1 MALYIPHSIF
11 HLARLLYV
19 RPETFGP
26 YYIYEHIQADV
37 YWLLSDKS
45 LVFLWQLHEVY
56 CRICK
61 KKNILAVDQAEF
73 LSLCHL
79 VETRGILKVQGRKE
93 ARLSRV
99 SVIHVKLFYI
109 QSIILKD
116 LMNEFGKLI
125 LKCSL

>member
-1 MALYIPHSIF
+1 MV
-11 HLARLLYV
+11 RL
-19 RPETFGP
+19 ETFGP